1 MLITLVIFNMSLKL
15 FLITVAFIFSFL
27 PNIILASAADKDNLT
42 EVSSSALIKVPIS
55 SESAS
60 LQTDHYANVFERL
73 KERITLFLKF
83 SNDDKANY
91 LQELAD
97 KRLGELVY
105 IMTTGEGD
113 PIEELSSR
121 YATHI
126 GRLAIFVTEKKT
138 TKQKESLL
146 QMYSNHLKV
155 LNNIQ
160 QNFEFESG
168 WWLLLQHDINTVKM
182 SQDKLK

>member
-1 MLITLVIFNMSLKL
+1 MSLKI
-15 FLITVAFIFSFL
+15 FLITIALIFSFF
-27 PNIILASAADKDNLT
+27 PHIVLADNAEQTNLV
-42 EVSSSALIKVPIS
+42 ESSTSALMKVPLS

-60 LQTDHYANVFERL
+60 LKVDHVANVLDRL
-73 KERITLFLKF
+73 KEKINLFFKF
-83 SNDDKANY
+83 SDEAKANY
-91 LQELAD
+91 MQELAD

-126 GRLAIFVTEKKT
+126 NRLTTLIIDKKLDKN
-138 TKQKESLL
+138 KQSLL
-146 QMYSNHLKV
+146 KMYGTHLNI

-168 WWLLLQHDINTVKM
+168 WWILLQHDINTVKM
-182 SQDKLK
+182 SQDKLNKK

>member
-1 MLITLVIFNMSLKL
+1 MSLKIL
-15 FLITVAFIFSFL
+15 LITIALIFSL
-27 PNIILASAADKDNLT
+27 IPRVALADETDQNNPV
-42 EVSSSALIKVPIS
+42 ESSSSSSSNSLLKVSLS
-55 SESAS
+55 SDSAS
-60 LQTDHYANVFERL
+60 LKVEHIANIIDRL
-73 KERITLFLKF
+73 GEKITMLFKF
-83 SNDDKANY
+83 SDEKKLNY
-91 LQELAD
+91 MQVLAD

-126 GRLAIFVTEKKT
+126 SRLATFVNEKKLN
-138 TKQKESLL
+138 KNKYSLL
-146 QMYSNHLKV
+146 KMYENHLHI

-182 SQDKLK
+182 SQEKLGK